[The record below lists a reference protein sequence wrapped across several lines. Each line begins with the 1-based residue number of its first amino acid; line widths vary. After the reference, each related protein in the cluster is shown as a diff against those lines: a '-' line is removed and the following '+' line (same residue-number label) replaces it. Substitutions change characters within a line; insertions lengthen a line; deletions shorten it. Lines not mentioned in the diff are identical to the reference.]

1 MNRRRLLR
9 RLHRGA
15 FNNVSFNDFTDLVRG
30 YGFELDRV
38 SGSHHIFRHPDVAEG
53 LNIQPIRGEA
63 KTYQIRD
70 FLRLVANNDISLE
83 E

>member
-9 RLHRGA
+9 RLYSGA
-15 FNNVSFNDFTDLVRG
+15 LNNVSFNDFTDLVRG

>member
-9 RLHRGA
+9 RLYSGA